1 MRKKNNLT
9 LNYFD
14 YALYVWI
21 FKVTTQLST
30 VQAQSVLPLK
40 CSSFQH
46 VFCFFLSFF
55 FFSCIFFSHF
65 PPVTVEWDL
74 FWYAGTV
81 ISYNPYLVPLIS
93 KWHTE
98 QIHRVLIQPRKVVN
112 HLTWKHILLYLPSCF
127 ELLLYERHSVYHF
140 ILTCAFWS
148 SNAAQTRQEG
158 TLLFKLFA
166 SASLISIFFFPTLK
180 LSTNRQ
186 RYLQLCEKPT
196 IWHSQP
202 RRSKPKQHSS
212 DSWRLVC
219 KIKQKNW
226 LYFSRNP
233 LFLLGIPCPV

>member
-1 MRKKNNLT
+1 MRKKKYLT

-21 FKVTTQLST
+21 SKVTTQLST

-46 VFCFFLSFF
+46 VFCFFSFILH
-55 FFSCIFFSHF
+55 IFFTFSFRHSWMWL
-65 PPVTVEWDL
+65 V
-74 FWYAGTV
+74 WYAGTV

-98 QIHRVLIQPRKVVN
+98 QIHRLLIQPRKVVN
-112 HLTWKHILLYLPSCF
+112 HWTWKHILLYLPSRF

-140 ILTCAFWS
+140 ILTCAFWN
-148 SNAAQTRQEG
+148 SNAAQKRQEW

-219 KIKQKNW
+219 KIKQKKW
-226 LYFSRNP
+226 LYFSQNP